1 LGVKEAN
8 IVGNIHEDI
17 RQKKF
22 NNEYHKLFIN
32 LFFTGSWLHL
42 KSIQHFK
49 AYGISPQ
56 QYNILRILRGQLPNP
71 CSILSISER
80 MIDKNS
86 NASRLVEKLRQKK
99 LVQRQTNL
107 NDRRAVEVSI
117 TEEGLKLLLQMDIEE
132 EKMLAELSTLD
143 EAEAKLLNELLDKLR
158 G

>member
-1 LGVKEAN
+1 
-8 IVGNIHEDI
+8 
-17 RQKKF
+17 
-22 NNEYHKLFIN
+22 
-32 LFFTGSWLHL
+32 
-42 KSIQHFK
+42 
-49 AYGISPQ
+49 
-56 QYNILRILRGQLPNP
+56 
-71 CSILSISER
+71 